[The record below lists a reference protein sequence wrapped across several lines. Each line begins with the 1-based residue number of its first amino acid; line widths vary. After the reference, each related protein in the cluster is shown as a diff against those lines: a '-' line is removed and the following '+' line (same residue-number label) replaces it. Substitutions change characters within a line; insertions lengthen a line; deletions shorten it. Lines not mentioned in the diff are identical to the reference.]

1 MTWLRRI
8 LLPGALA
15 VAAASACAADL
26 RLQPL
31 PPPAQVNAALAEF
44 GRHLFFETRLSG
56 DGSRSCASCHLP
68 EKGFADGQALSR
80 GYNGTEHFR
89 NAPGLLSVRLKPR
102 LMWDGRHAG
111 GDLAGVVREMVL
123 DAQFMNGETRI
134 IAERIRQIPPLFSLW
149 RRAFGGQGG
158 GEQAELRGE
167 QAFQAIAEFLKTL
180 DFGETAVDRALRGE
194 AALEPLAE
202 EGLRL
207 FAGRAGCVQCHH
219 GPLLSDGKPHR
230 LGVPEHPAIAREP
243 LRAISLLRHNAERG
257 LPHPMA
263 ERGDVG
269 AYAVSKNPAERGSF
283 VTPPLRGLAHTGPY
297 MHNGRLASIEEVVDF
312 HDRGGGPGSVLR
324 PLDLSVRE
332 RQALAAFLRALSA
345 PLAPVAEPPAYDYG
359 SVGSVGRT
367 RR

>member
-1 MTWLRRI
+1 MKPLLRALGVA
-8 LLPGALA
+8 LLAGLIAP
-15 VAAASACAADL
+15 AAAGDM

-31 PPPAQVNAALAEF
+31 PPPAPVNAAQAEL

-68 EKGFADGQALSR
+68 EKGFADGQPLSR

-89 NAPGLLSVRLKPR
+89 NASGLLSVRLKPR
-102 LMWDGRHAG
+102 LMWDGRG
-111 GDLAGVVREMVL
+111 SDLAGAVREMVL

-134 IAERIRQIPPLFSLW
+134 IAERIRQIPPLFNLW
-149 RRAFGGQGG
+149 RRAFG
-158 GEQAELRGE
+158 EKSELRGE
-167 QAFQAIAEFLKTL
+167 QAFEAIAEYLKTL

-207 FAGRAGCVQCHH
+207 FAGRAGCIQCHH

-243 LRAISLLRHNAERG
+243 LRAISLLRHHAERG
-257 LPHPMA
+257 LPQPMA

-269 AYAVSKNPAERGSF
+269 AYAVSKNPAERGGF

-297 MHNGRLASIEEVVDF
+297 MHNGRFASIEEAIDF

-324 PLDLSVRE
+324 PLDLSARE

-345 PLAPVAEPPAYDYG
+345 PLAPLAEPPAYDYG
-359 SVGSVGRT
+359 SVANMGRT

>member
-1 MTWLRRI
+1 MKPLSRALGVA
-8 LLPGALA
+8 LLAGFIAP
-15 VAAASACAADL
+15 AAAGDM

-68 EKGFADGQALSR
+68 EKGFADGQPLSR

-123 DAQFMNGETRI
+123 DAQFMNGEARI
-134 IAERIRQIPPLFSLW
+134 IAERIRQIPPLFALW
-149 RRAFGGQGG
+149 LRAFAGQGG
-158 GEQAELRGE
+158 GEKTELRGE
-167 QAFQAIAEFLKTL
+167 QAFQAIAEFLRTL
-180 DFGETAVDRALRGE
+180 DFGAGPVDAALRGE
-194 AALEPLAE
+194 AAALSPLAT

-207 FAGRAGCVQCHH
+207 FTGKAGCVQCHY

-230 LGVPEHPAIAREP
+230 LGVPDHPALAREP
-243 LRAISLLRHNAERG
+243 LRTISLLRHNAERG

-283 VTPPLRGLAHTGPY
+283 ITPPLRGLAHTGPY
-297 MHNGRLASIEEVVDF
+297 MHNGRLASLEEVVDF
-312 HDRGGGPGSVLR
+312 HDRGGGPGSELR
-324 PLDLSVRE
+324 LLDLAARE
-332 RQALAAFLRALSA
+332 RQALAAFLQALSA
-345 PLAPVAEPPAYDYG
+345 PLPQVVEPPAYDYG
-359 SVGSVGRT
+359 SVGRA

>member
-1 MTWLRRI
+1 MKPLLRALGVT
-8 LLPGALA
+8 LLAGLIAP
-15 VAAASACAADL
+15 ASAADL

-31 PPPAQVNAALAEF
+31 PPPAQVNTALAEF

-68 EKGFADGQALSR
+68 EKGFADGQPLSR

-102 LMWDGRHAG
+102 LMWDGRG
-111 GDLAGVVREMVL
+111 SDLAGVVREMVL

-134 IAERIRQIPPLFSLW
+134 IAERIRQIPQLFSLW
-149 RRAFGGQGG
+149 RRAFAGQG
-158 GEQAELRGE
+158 EKPELRGE
-167 QAFQAIAEFLKTL
+167 QAFEAIAEYLKTL

-194 AALEPLAE
+194 AALEPLAA

-243 LRAISLLRHNAERG
+243 LRAISLLRHHAERG
-257 LPHPMA
+257 LPQPMA

-269 AYAVSKNPAERGSF
+269 AYAVSKNPAERGGF

-297 MHNGRLASIEEVVDF
+297 MHNGRFASIEDAIDF

-324 PLDLSVRE
+324 PLDLSAHE

-359 SVGSVGRT
+359 SVANVGRA

>member
-1 MTWLRRI
+1 MSRLRRI
-8 LLPGALA
+8 LLPVMLA
-15 VAAASACAADL
+15 VAAATAGAADM

-31 PPPAQVNAALAEF
+31 PPPAPVNAALAEF

-68 EKGFADGQALSR
+68 EKGFADGQPLSR

-89 NAPGLLSVRLKPR
+89 NAPGLLSARLKPR
-102 LMWDGRHAG
+102 LMWDGRG
-111 GDLAGVVREMVL
+111 SDLAGAVREMVL

-134 IAERIRQIPPLFSLW
+134 IAERIRQIPPLFNLW
-149 RRAFGGQGG
+149 RRAFG
-158 GEQAELRGE
+158 EKSELRGE
-167 QAFQAIAEFLKTL
+167 QAFEALAEFLKTL

-207 FAGRAGCVQCHH
+207 FSGRAGCIQCHH

-230 LGVPEHPAIAREP
+230 LGVPDHPAIMRDP

-257 LPHPMA
+257 LPQPMA

-297 MHNGRLASIEEVVDF
+297 MHNGRLASLEDAIDF

-324 PLDLSVRE
+324 PLDLSARE

-359 SVGSVGRT
+359 SVANMGRA

>member
-1 MTWLRRI
+1 MSRLRRI
-8 LLPGALA
+8 LLPVMLA
-15 VAAASACAADL
+15 VAAATAGAADM

-31 PPPAQVNAALAEF
+31 PPPAPVNAALAEF

-68 EKGFADGQALSR
+68 EKGFADGQPLSR

-89 NAPGLLSVRLKPR
+89 NAPGLLSARLKPR
-102 LMWDGRHAG
+102 LMWDGRG
-111 GDLAGVVREMVL
+111 SDLAGAVREMVL

-134 IAERIRQIPPLFSLW
+134 IAERIRQIPPLFNLW
-149 RRAFGGQGG
+149 RRAFG
-158 GEQAELRGE
+158 EKSELRGE
-167 QAFQAIAEFLKTL
+167 QAFEALAEFLKTL

-207 FAGRAGCVQCHH
+207 FSGRAGCIQCHH

-230 LGVPEHPAIAREP
+230 LGVPDHPAIMRDP

-257 LPHPMA
+257 LPQPMA

-297 MHNGRLASIEEVVDF
+297 MHNGRLASIEDAIDF

-324 PLDLSVRE
+324 PLDLSARE

-359 SVGSVGRT
+359 SVGRA

>member
-1 MTWLRRI
+1 MSRLRR
-8 LLPGALA
+8 LATFALALA
-15 VAAASACAADL
+15 VLPASAADM
-26 RLQPL
+26 RLAPL

-68 EKGFADGQALSR
+68 EKGFADGQPLSR

-102 LMWDGRHAG
+102 LMWDGRG
-111 GDLAGVVREMVL
+111 SDLAGAVREMVL
-123 DAQFMNGETRI
+123 DAQFMNGETHI
-134 IAERIRQIPPLFSLW
+134 IAERIRQIPQLLSLW
-149 RRAFGGQGG
+149 RRAFAGQG
-158 GEQAELRGE
+158 EKAELRGE
-167 QAFQAIAEFLKTL
+167 QAFEAIAEYLKTL

-207 FAGRAGCVQCHH
+207 FSGRAGCVQCHH

-230 LGVPEHPAIAREP
+230 LGVPEHPAIMREP
-243 LRAISLLRHNAERG
+243 LRAISLLRHHAERG
-257 LPHPMA
+257 LPQPMA

-269 AYAVSKNPAERGSF
+269 AYAVSKNPAERGGF

-297 MHNGRLASIEEVVDF
+297 MHNGRLASLEEAIDF

-324 PLDLSVRE
+324 PLDLSARE

-359 SVGSVGRT
+359 SVART

>member
-1 MTWLRRI
+1 MSRLRRI
-8 LLPGALA
+8 LLPVMLA
-15 VAAASACAADL
+15 VAAATAGAADM

-31 PPPAQVNAALAEF
+31 PPPAPVNAALAEF

-68 EKGFADGQALSR
+68 EKGFADGQPLSR

-89 NAPGLLSVRLKPR
+89 NAPGLLSARLKPR
-102 LMWDGRHAG
+102 LMWDGRG
-111 GDLAGVVREMVL
+111 SDLAGAVREMVL

-134 IAERIRQIPPLFSLW
+134 IAERIRQIPPLFNLW
-149 RRAFGGQGG
+149 RRAFG
-158 GEQAELRGE
+158 EKSELRGE
-167 QAFQAIAEFLKTL
+167 QAFEALAEFLKTL

-207 FAGRAGCVQCHH
+207 FSGRAGCIQCHH

-230 LGVPEHPAIAREP
+230 LGVPDHPAIMRDP

-257 LPHPMA
+257 LPQPMA

-297 MHNGRLASIEEVVDF
+297 MHNGRFASIEEAIDF

-324 PLDLSVRE
+324 PLDLSARE

-359 SVGSVGRT
+359 SVGRA

>member
-1 MTWLRRI
+1 MKPLRRALGAV
-8 LLPGALA
+8 LLAGL
-15 VAAASACAADL
+15 VAPASAADL

-68 EKGFADGQALSR
+68 EKGFADGQPLSR

-89 NAPGLLSVRLKPR
+89 NASGLLSVRLKPR
-102 LMWDGRHAG
+102 LMWDGRG
-111 GDLAGVVREMVL
+111 SDLAGAVREMVL

-134 IAERIRQIPPLFSLW
+134 IAERIRQIPPLFNLW
-149 RRAFGGQGG
+149 RRAFG
-158 GEQAELRGE
+158 EKSELRGE
-167 QAFQAIAEFLKTL
+167 QAFEAIAEYLKTL

-207 FAGRAGCVQCHH
+207 FSGRAGCIQCHH

-243 LRAISLLRHNAERG
+243 LRAISLLRHHAERG
-257 LPHPMA
+257 LPQPMA

-269 AYAVSKNPAERGSF
+269 AYAVSKNPAERGGF

-297 MHNGRLASIEEVVDF
+297 MHNGRFASIEEAIDF

-324 PLDLSVRE
+324 PLDLSARE

-359 SVGSVGRT
+359 SVANMGRT

>member
-1 MTWLRRI
+1 MKPLRRALGAV
-8 LLPGALA
+8 LLAGL
-15 VAAASACAADL
+15 VAPASAADL

-68 EKGFADGQALSR
+68 EKGFADGQPLSR

-89 NAPGLLSVRLKPR
+89 NASGLLSVRLKPR
-102 LMWDGRHAG
+102 LMWDGRG
-111 GDLAGVVREMVL
+111 SDLAGAVREMVL

-134 IAERIRQIPPLFSLW
+134 IAERIRQIPPLFNLW
-149 RRAFGGQGG
+149 RRAFG
-158 GEQAELRGE
+158 EKSELRGE
-167 QAFQAIAEFLKTL
+167 QAFEAIAEYLKTL

-207 FAGRAGCVQCHH
+207 FSGRAGCIQCHH

-243 LRAISLLRHNAERG
+243 LRAISLLRHHAERG
-257 LPHPMA
+257 LPQPMA

-269 AYAVSKNPAERGSF
+269 AYAVSKNPAERGGF

-297 MHNGRLASIEEVVDF
+297 MHNGRFASIEEAIDF

-324 PLDLSVRE
+324 PLDLSARE

-359 SVGSVGRT
+359 SVANMGRA

>member
-1 MTWLRRI
+1 MSRLRRI
-8 LLPGALA
+8 LLPVMLA
-15 VAAASACAADL
+15 VAAATAGAADM

-31 PPPAQVNAALAEF
+31 PPPAPVNAALAEF

-56 DGSRSCASCHLP
+56 DGSRSCARCHLP
-68 EKGFADGQALSR
+68 EKGFADGQPLSR

-89 NAPGLLSVRLKPR
+89 NAPGLLSARLKPR
-102 LMWDGRHAG
+102 LMWDGRG
-111 GDLAGVVREMVL
+111 SDLAGAVREMVL

-134 IAERIRQIPPLFSLW
+134 IAERIRQIPPLFNLW
-149 RRAFGGQGG
+149 RRAFG
-158 GEQAELRGE
+158 EKSELRGE
-167 QAFQAIAEFLKTL
+167 QAFEALAEFLKTL

-207 FAGRAGCVQCHH
+207 FSGRAGCIQCHH

-230 LGVPEHPAIAREP
+230 LGVPDHPAIMRDP

-257 LPHPMA
+257 LPQPMA

-297 MHNGRLASIEEVVDF
+297 MHNGRLASLEDAIDF

-324 PLDLSVRE
+324 PLDLSARE

-359 SVGSVGRT
+359 SVGRA

>member
-1 MTWLRRI
+1 MSRLRRI
-8 LLPGALA
+8 LLPVMLA
-15 VAAASACAADL
+15 VAAATAGAADM

-31 PPPAQVNAALAEF
+31 PPPAPVNAALAEF

-68 EKGFADGQALSR
+68 EKGFADGQPLSR

-89 NAPGLLSVRLKPR
+89 NAPGLLSARLKPR
-102 LMWDGRHAG
+102 LMWDGRG
-111 GDLAGVVREMVL
+111 SDLAGAVREMVL

-134 IAERIRQIPPLFSLW
+134 IAERIRQIPPLFNLW
-149 RRAFGGQGG
+149 RRAFG
-158 GEQAELRGE
+158 EKSELRGE
-167 QAFQAIAEFLKTL
+167 QAFEALAEFLKTL

-207 FAGRAGCVQCHH
+207 FSGRAGCIQCHH

-230 LGVPEHPAIAREP
+230 LGVPDHPAIMRDP
-243 LRAISLLRHNAERG
+243 LRAISLLRHHAERG
-257 LPHPMA
+257 LPQPMA

-297 MHNGRLASIEEVVDF
+297 MHNGRLASLEDAIDC

-324 PLDLSVRE
+324 PLDLSARE

-359 SVGSVGRT
+359 SVGRA

>member
-1 MTWLRRI
+1 MSRLRR
-8 LLPGALA
+8 LATFALVLAALP
-15 VAAASACAADL
+15 ASAADM

-68 EKGFADGQALSR
+68 EKGFADGQPLSR

-89 NAPGLLSVRLKPR
+89 NAPGLLSVRLKSR
-102 LMWDGRHAG
+102 LMWDGRG
-111 GDLAGVVREMVL
+111 TDLTGAVREMVL

-134 IAERIRQIPPLFSLW
+134 IAERIRQIPPLYALW
-149 RRAFGGQGG
+149 QRAFAGEGGKAG
-158 GEQAELRGE
+158 LRGE
-167 QAFQAIAEFLKTL
+167 QAFEAIAEYLKTL

-207 FAGRAGCVQCHH
+207 FSGRAGCVQCHH

-257 LPHPMA
+257 LPQPMA

-269 AYAVSKNPAERGSF
+269 AYAVSKNPAERGGF

-297 MHNGRLASIEEVVDF
+297 MHNGRLASLEDAIDF

-324 PLDLSVRE
+324 PLDLSARE

-345 PLAPVAEPPAYDYG
+345 PLAPVAEPSAYDYG
-359 SVGSVGRT
+359 SVANVGKA

>member
-1 MTWLRRI
+1 MSRLRRI
-8 LLPGALA
+8 LLPVMLA
-15 VAAASACAADL
+15 VAAATAGAADM

-31 PPPAQVNAALAEF
+31 PPPAPVNAALAEF

-68 EKGFADGQALSR
+68 EKGFADGQPLSR

-89 NAPGLLSVRLKPR
+89 NAPGLLSARLKPR
-102 LMWDGRHAG
+102 LMWDGRG
-111 GDLAGVVREMVL
+111 SDLAGAVREMVL

-134 IAERIRQIPPLFSLW
+134 IAERIRQIPPLFNLW
-149 RRAFGGQGG
+149 RRAFG
-158 GEQAELRGE
+158 EKSELRGE
-167 QAFQAIAEFLKTL
+167 QAFEALAEFLKTL

-207 FAGRAGCVQCHH
+207 FSGRAGCIQCHH

-230 LGVPEHPAIAREP
+230 LGVPDHPAIMRDP

-257 LPHPMA
+257 LPQPMA

-297 MHNGRLASIEEVVDF
+297 MHNGRLASLEDAIDF

-324 PLDLSVRE
+324 PLDLSARE

-359 SVGSVGRT
+359 SVGRA

>member
-1 MTWLRRI
+1 MKPLLRALGAV
-8 LLPGALA
+8 LLAGFMAPAF
-15 VAAASACAADL
+15 AADL

-31 PPPAQVNAALAEF
+31 PPPAPVNAALAEF

-102 LMWDGRHAG
+102 LMWDGRG
-111 GDLAGVVREMVL
+111 SDLAGAVREMVL

-134 IAERIRQIPPLFSLW
+134 IAERIRQIPQLLSLW
-149 RRAFGGQGG
+149 RRAFAGQG
-158 GEQAELRGE
+158 EKAELRGE
-167 QAFQAIAEFLKTL
+167 QAFEAIAEYLKTL
-180 DFGETAVDRALRGE
+180 DFGETSVDRALRGE

-207 FAGRAGCVQCHH
+207 FSGRAGCVQCHH

-230 LGVPEHPAIAREP
+230 LGVPEHPAIMREP
-243 LRAISLLRHNAERG
+243 LRAISLLRHHAERG
-257 LPHPMA
+257 LPQPMA

-269 AYAVSKNPAERGSF
+269 AYAVSKNPAERGGF

-297 MHNGRLASIEEVVDF
+297 MHNGRFASIEEAIDF

-324 PLDLSVRE
+324 PLDLGARE

-345 PLAPVAEPPAYDYG
+345 PLAPVAPPPAYDYG
-359 SVGSVGRT
+359 SVART

>member
-1 MTWLRRI
+1 MKRRWRCWLA
-8 LLPGALA
+8 G
-15 VAAASACAADL
+15 VAASAALTCAAAPSGDGP

-31 PPPAQVNAALAEF
+31 PPPARVNAALAEF

-68 EKGFADGQALSR
+68 EKGFADGAPLSR

-89 NAPGLLSVRLKPR
+89 NAPGLLSVRLRPR

-111 GDLAGVVREMVL
+111 GDLAGVAREMAL
-123 DAQFMNGETRI
+123 DAQFMNGDAGI

-149 RRAFGGQGG
+149 RRAFG
-158 GEQAELRGE
+158 EQAELRGE
-167 QAFQAIAEFLKTL
+167 QAFEAIAEYLRTL
-180 DFGETAVDRALRGE
+180 DFGESAVDRALRGE
-194 AALEPLAE
+194 AALPPLTE

-207 FAGRAGCVQCHH
+207 FTGRAGCVDCHH
-219 GPLLSDGKPHR
+219 GPLLSDGQPHR
-230 LGVPEHPAIAREP
+230 LGVPEPPAITREP

-257 LPHPMA
+257 LPHPMN

-283 VTPPLRGLAHTGPY
+283 VTPPLRGLARTGPY
-297 MHNGRLASIEEVVDF
+297 MHNGYFASLEEVIAF
-312 HDRGGGPGSVLR
+312 HDRGGGPGSELK
-324 PLDLSVRE
+324 PLALSARE

-345 PLAPVAEPPAYDYG
+345 PLPPSALMSPPPVYDYG
-359 SVGSVGRT
+359 SVERT
-367 RR
+367 P

>member
-1 MTWLRRI
+1 MKPLLRALGVA
-8 LLPGALA
+8 LLAGFIAP
-15 VAAASACAADL
+15 AAAGDM

-31 PPPAQVNAALAEF
+31 PPPAQANAALAEF

-68 EKGFADGQALSR
+68 DKGFADGQPLSR

-134 IAERIRQIPPLFSLW
+134 VAERIRQIPPLFALW
-149 RRAFGGQGG
+149 RRAFAGQGG
-158 GEQAELRGE
+158 GDKAELRGE
-167 QAFQAIAEFLKTL
+167 QAFQAIAEYLKTL
-180 DFGETAVDRALRGE
+180 DFAETAVDRALRGE
-194 AALEPLAE
+194 AALPPLAE
-202 EGLRL
+202 EGQRL
-207 FAGRAGCVQCHH
+207 FAGKAGCVQCHH
-219 GPLLSDGKPHR
+219 GPLFSDGKPHR

-243 LRAISLLRHNAERG
+243 LRAISLLRHYTERG
-257 LPHPMA
+257 LPHPMS

-297 MHNGRLASIEEVVDF
+297 MHNGRLASLEEVVDF

-324 PLDLSVRE
+324 PLDLSARE
-332 RQALAAFLRALSA
+332 RQALVAFLLALSA

-359 SVGSVGRT
+359 SVGGGR
-367 RR
+367 R

>member
-1 MTWLRRI
+1 MKPLRRALGAV
-8 LLPGALA
+8 LLAGL
-15 VAAASACAADL
+15 VAPASAADL

-44 GRHLFFETRLSG
+44 GRHLFFESRLSG

-68 EKGFADGQALSR
+68 EKGFADGQPLSR

-89 NAPGLLSVRLKPR
+89 NASGLLSVRLKPR
-102 LMWDGRHAG
+102 LMWDGRG
-111 GDLAGVVREMVL
+111 SDLAGAVREMVL

-134 IAERIRQIPPLFSLW
+134 IAERIRQIPPLFNLW
-149 RRAFGGQGG
+149 RRAFG
-158 GEQAELRGE
+158 EKSELRGE
-167 QAFQAIAEFLKTL
+167 QAFEAIAEYLKTL

-207 FAGRAGCVQCHH
+207 FSGRAGCIQCHH

-243 LRAISLLRHNAERG
+243 LRAISLLRHHAERG
-257 LPHPMA
+257 LPQPMA

-269 AYAVSKNPAERGSF
+269 AYAVSKNPAERGGF

-297 MHNGRLASIEEVVDF
+297 MHNGRFASIEEAIDF

-324 PLDLSVRE
+324 PLDLSARE

-359 SVGSVGRT
+359 SVANMGRT

>member
-1 MTWLRRI
+1 MSRLRRI
-8 LLPGALA
+8 LLPVMLA
-15 VAAASACAADL
+15 VAAATAGAADM

-31 PPPAQVNAALAEF
+31 PPPAPVNAALAEF

-68 EKGFADGQALSR
+68 EKGFADGQPLSR

-89 NAPGLLSVRLKPR
+89 NAPGLLSARLKPR
-102 LMWDGRHAG
+102 LMWDGRG
-111 GDLAGVVREMVL
+111 SDLAGAVREMVL

-134 IAERIRQIPPLFSLW
+134 IAERIRQIPPLFNLW
-149 RRAFGGQGG
+149 RRAFG
-158 GEQAELRGE
+158 EKSELRGE
-167 QAFQAIAEFLKTL
+167 QAFEALAEFLKTL

-207 FAGRAGCVQCHH
+207 FSGRAGCIQCHH

-230 LGVPEHPAIAREP
+230 LGVPDHPAIMRDP

-257 LPHPMA
+257 LPQPMA

-297 MHNGRLASIEEVVDF
+297 MHNGRLASLEDAIDF

-324 PLDLSVRE
+324 PLDLGARE

-359 SVGSVGRT
+359 SVGRA

>member
-1 MTWLRRI
+1 MSRLRRI
-8 LLPGALA
+8 LLLGVLA
-15 VAAASACAADL
+15 VAAATAGAADM

-68 EKGFADGQALSR
+68 EKGFADGQPLSR

-89 NAPGLLSVRLKPR
+89 NAPGLLSVRLKSR
-102 LMWDGRHAG
+102 LMWDGRG
-111 GDLAGVVREMVL
+111 TDLAGAVREMVL

-134 IAERIRQIPPLFSLW
+134 IAERIRQIPPLYALW
-149 RRAFGGQGG
+149 QRAFSGRGGKP
-158 GEQAELRGE
+158 ELRGE
-167 QAFQAIAEFLKTL
+167 QAFEAIAEFLKTL

-194 AALEPLAE
+194 AALEPLVE

-207 FAGRAGCVQCHH
+207 FSGRAGCIQCHH

-230 LGVPEHPAIAREP
+230 LGVPEHPAIMREP
-243 LRAISLLRHNAERG
+243 LRAISLLRHHAERG
-257 LPHPMA
+257 LPQPMA

-269 AYAVSKNPAERGSF
+269 AYAVSKNPAERGGF

-297 MHNGRLASIEEVVDF
+297 MHNGRFASLEDAIDF

-324 PLDLSVRE
+324 PLDLSARE

-359 SVGSVGRT
+359 SVANVGKA